1 MNNNGYI
8 EAGPSSHTLT
18 TDPPVHLRV
27 TGADVFGNKRKI
39 ETTSR
44 SCDDNVFEKK
54 QKTGEKQK
62 FRFSCSGSSD
72 NDRLGFLIS
81 WALWSICTTMPGY
94 RPTLDLI
101 PSTSY

>member
-8 EAGPSSHTLT
+8 EAGPSSHTLW

-39 ETTSR
+39 ETTLGSR
-44 SCDDNVFEKK
+44 DDNVSKKK

-62 FRFSCSGSSD
+62 HFTPFGVLVYHVSVALRAPGKYLLVKIWVDILIYSRF
-72 NDRLGFLIS
+72 
-81 WALWSICTTMPGY
+81 
-94 RPTLDLI
+94 
-101 PSTSY
+101 